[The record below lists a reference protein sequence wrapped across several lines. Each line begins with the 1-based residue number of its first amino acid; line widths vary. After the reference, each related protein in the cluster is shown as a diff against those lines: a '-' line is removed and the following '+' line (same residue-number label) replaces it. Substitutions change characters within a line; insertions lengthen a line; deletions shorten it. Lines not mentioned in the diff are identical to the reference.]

1 MSDSTD
7 PTPTN
12 TTDDTGAPDEGDG
25 GGSGFAAVLV
35 GFLVIVLV
43 GVGVFVGGLLL
54 LGGDDDTGP
63 TEYVVEVPAGTGG
76 RIARGEQVEL
86 IPAEVDLSVGDTIV
100 IANAD
105 DQLHEVGPF
114 SVRAGETLR
123 YTFDRAGT
131 YLGNCTVHPSG
142 KVEIIVT

>member
-1 MSDSTD
+1 MADATGD
-7 PTPTN
+7 Q
-12 TTDDTGAPDEGDG
+12 TTSDDTTSEPPASR
-25 GGSGFAAVLV
+25 GSGVAALLV

-43 GVGVFVGGLLL
+43 AVGALVGGLLL

-63 TEYVVEVPAGTGG
+63 VEYVVDVPAGTGA
-76 RIARGEQVEL
+76 RISRGEKVEL
-86 IPAEVDLSVGDTIV
+86 IPSQVDLSVGDTIV

-131 YLGNCTVHPSG
+131 YVGNCTVHPSG
-142 KVEIIVT
+142 TVEIVVT